1 MAETEGANIMS
12 PRPAMTSVRASP
24 VPLYGICVMSMPA
37 CILNISP
44 LRCVELPEP
53 AESKFSAPG
62 VALAAATTSRTDLY
76 LLAALTTST
85 LGTLATSETGAK
97 SFTVS

>member
-1 MAETEGANIMS
+1 
-12 PRPAMTSVRASP
+12 
-24 VPLYGICVMSMPA
+24 MPA

-62 VALAAATTSRTDLY
+62 VALAALTTSRTDLY
-76 LLAALTTST
+76 LLPALTTST
-85 LGTLATSETGAK
+85 LGTVATSETGAK
-97 SFTVS
+97 SFTVSYESLGYSVALMACPTETRISV